1 MSLYLLFGTAFGV
14 VVRVVYCYAYC
25 AGILNWYLHITNME
39 LSV

>member
-14 VVRVVYCYAYC
+14 VFRVVYCYAYC
-25 AGILNWYLHITNME
+25 AGILNWYLRITNME